1 MKSLLL
7 GLIVLASASFA
18 SAGVSVVADTPVVAE
33 STDVSFTLR
42 HIRDDGAR
50 VYYAADVVE
59 RAAERILETLGATD
73 IHVRVR
79 GGVGVGEVTP
89 FSRIRARFT
98 RPVETSGPTE
108 LLGSFQEVDFVGR
121 NSRLGSFGN
130 GMDCHLFKELFRVI
144 KTKFTIR
151 SLQESYRCHSSFGR
165 FDVRGVVLA
174 FADSGDLD
182 SLQ

>member
-18 SAGVSVVADTPVVAE
+18 SADTPVVAE

-59 RAAERILETLGATD
+59 RAAERILEALGATD
-73 IHVRVR
+73 INVRVR
-79 GGVGVGEVTP
+79 GGVGVGEVSP
-89 FSRIRARFT
+89 FSRIRARFS
-98 RPVETSGPTE
+98 RPVATTGATE
-108 LLGSFQEVDFVGR
+108 LLGSFQEFDFAGR
-121 NSRLGSFGN
+121 NSRSGSFGN

-144 KTKFTIR
+144 KTKFAIQY
-151 SLQESYRCHSSFGR
+151 LQESYRCYSSFGR
-165 FDVRGVVLA
+165 FDVRGEVLA
-174 FADSGDLD
+174 FADAGNFV